1 MTPYSINELLE
12 IAITLYILL
21 EVVSYLS
28 HVSIIYLSFPYILI
42 KGNFNKD
49 INPYVDQDFRRFPA
63 AMIVLWAVGA
73 ET

>member
-1 MTPYSINELLE
+1 MYMHKMLI
-12 IAITLYILL
+12 IMY
-21 EVVSYLS
+21 VKHFFSYLS

>member
-1 MTPYSINELLE
+1 MYMHKMLIIMYVKHFFFILIPCIYNLPLFP
-12 IAITLYILL
+12 LYINYT
-21 EVVSYLS
+21 V
-28 HVSIIYLSFPYILI
+28 